1 MSNRTENTLTPAPI
15 LNKSQIDR
23 IAELLVKIGAE
34 LRAEFDRSE
43 MAVNHRG
50 GGAIVETGTPSL
62 QFQ

>member
-15 LNKSQIDR
+15 LSQSQIDR

-50 GGAIVETGTPSL
+50 GGSS
-62 QFQ
+62 